1 MKKILIRTE
10 CISLG
15 QFLKFI
21 GAISNGGDA
30 KFFLLENDV
39 KVNRIPE
46 NRRGKKLIFGDEI
59 DINGLKYCLEK
70 E

>member
-1 MKKILIRTE
+1 MKKILIHTE
-10 CISLG
+10 SINLG
-15 QFLKFI
+15 QFLKLI

-30 KFFLLENDV
+30 KIFLLENDV

-46 NRRGKKLIFGDEI
+46 NRRGKKLFFEDEI
-59 DINGLKYCLEK
+59 NINGQKYCLEK